1 MEALAGIVI
10 GLALLFGFFE
20 LLKFSLRHLVGIL
33 FALFVMFLL
42 LVTLAAGG

>member
-1 MEALAGIVI
+1 MEALAGTII

-33 FALFVMFLL
+33 FTLFVMFLL
-42 LVTLAAGG
+42 FATLVAGG